1 VVKNIKHQTTPAFV
15 LNLKSIITIAAGE
28 NHVFALN
35 SSGTV
40 HAWVVDEQ
48 HQLGICSY
56 RRSKILSN
64 EKHTL
69 LTPSPAFLLG
79 SKIDSITCGA
89 YHSFA
94 LDDKNNVYA
103 WGLNNFGQTRI
114 LTGAVVELP
123 THVDSLAFIRGST

>member
-1 VVKNIKHQTTPAFV
+1 M
-15 LNLKSIITIAAGE
+15 
-28 NHVFALN
+28 
-35 SSGTV
+35 
-40 HAWVVDEQ
+40 DEQ

-56 RRSKILSN
+56 WRSKILSN

-69 LTPSPAFLLG
+69 LMPSPAFLPG
-79 SKIDSITCGA
+79 SKIDSITCGG

-123 THVDSLAFIRGST
+123 THVDNLAFIRGST